1 MGLGGALLACSG
13 RGTGDNEPIRVHA
26 TVIRPTTDTLRPKDS
41 TRFALPATAYV
52 CDDGRSLLLQS
63 VSPIGNGM
71 LVRLIYGD
79 SLVSG
84 DYKVVTAGE
93 STTRGAEVAVRYMI
107 GSVTHLFVADSG
119 SVEVRR
125 GRQALDARGSGSGID
140 GGIRTQ
146 VTVEYEEV
154 PVAADTVRCRSEP

>member
-1 MGLGGALLACSG
+1 VAGALLACSG
-13 RGTGDNEPIRVHA
+13 RGAGDNESVRVHA
-26 TVIRPTTDTLRPKDS
+26 TVIRPTTDTIRPKDS
-41 TRFALPATAYV
+41 TRFALPATAHV

-71 LVRLIYGD
+71 LIRLIYGD

-84 DYKVVTAGE
+84 DYRVVTAGQN
-93 STTRGAEVAVRYMI
+93 TTRGAQVAVRYMV
-107 GSVTHLFVADSG
+107 GAVTHSFVVDSG

-125 GRQALDARGSGSGID
+125 GRRELDARGSGSGIEA
-140 GGIRTQ
+140 GIRTR
-146 VTVEYEEV
+146 VTVEYEDV